1 MTLGTDRID
10 RSGSHAVLIGVS
22 AYQDPSFP
30 SVPAAKRSM
39 QGVHGMLIDEELGG
53 WSTDQITPILNPID
67 CRRVMSDL
75 RRHAQNTHGVLLL
88 YFVGHGTVTMNGDLV
103 LAVSD
108 TLADEPDV
116 TGLEY
121 SKIRSVLLGSPA
133 KVKAVVLDC
142 CYSGRAIDVL
152 AGDRQHLADIT
163 DVRGTYTLTAADRT
177 AHAGQADTYTAFTGE
192 LLDLIGAGVADGP
205 PVLTFAELYPHLRHR
220 LIARNLP
227 HPNQRGTDTA
237 DQCPVAKNAS
247 VKTPTAGQAASPARL
262 GAPAHA
268 VDVAPPA
275 QLKRPDTAT
284 AADLSTKTRLPSS
297 VGSREVSSPQLKALA
312 GGDASRAKL
321 PAHRRGIRRRD
332 LMLSTLAVAGTGVAT
347 ATVIRLHSGSAGT
360 AKTTSKISGEGTGT
374 VLFSPDGKTLATC
387 GNEGFRLRDSA
398 TGRSIALL
406 SDQDRPGNL
415 AFSPDGRTLAT
426 GGIDGIRLRDPATGV
441 ITVDL
446 QSDHSVTGLAFS
458 PDGNTLAGGVGL
470 DAYGSKGI
478 RLWSVAKGGTKA
490 TFTVPLNE
498 QAIHALVFSPDGR
511 NLVGGSAFADEG
523 RCWLW
528 EVATGR
534 ISATVLKES
543 TISAAFSPDG
553 KTFATGG
560 VHGVRLWTT
569 RTVRAVSTF
578 TGDYTA
584 SVAFGPYGSTLVTGG
599 VGGVR
604 VWDVATGR
612 LISRLTENDTDTV
625 AVSPDGQVVAS
636 GSIGQGFG
644 VSESPTESRESGF
657 WLWKHPASAPILT
670 SRSSAHVGPHRA

>member
-30 SVPAAKRSM
+30 SVPAAKKSM
-39 QGVHGMLIDEELGG
+39 QGVRRMLVDEELGG

-237 DQCPVAKNAS
+237 DKCPVAKNAS

-262 GAPAHA
+262 RALAHA

-275 QLKRPDTAT
+275 QPKRPDTAT
-284 AADLSTKTRLPSS
+284 AADLSTKTRLPSP
-297 VGSREVSSPQLKALA
+297 VGPREVSSPQLKALA

-321 PAHRRGIRRRD
+321 PAPRRGIRRRA

-347 ATVIRLHSGSAGT
+347 ATVIRLRSASQ
-360 AKTTSKISGEGTGT
+360 TTSKISGEGTGT

-387 GNEGFRLRDSA
+387 GEEGLRLRDPA

-406 SDQDRPGNL
+406 NDQDDPGNL

-426 GGIDGIRLRDPATGV
+426 GGIHGLRLRDPVTGV

-446 QSDHSVTGLAFS
+446 TSDHSVAGLAFS
-458 PDGNTLAGGVGL
+458 PDGSTLAGGVGL
-470 DAYGSKGI
+470 DAYGGEGI
-478 RLWSVAKGGTKA
+478 RLWSVAQGGTKA
-490 TFTVPLNE
+490 TFTVPLSE
-498 QAIHALVFSPDGR
+498 QAIEALAFSPDGR
-511 NLVGGSAFADEG
+511 NLVGGSNYAVEG

-543 TISAAFSPDG
+543 TNSAAFSPDG
-553 KTFATGG
+553 GTFATGG
-560 VHGVRLWTT
+560 EHGVRLWTT
-569 RTVRAVSTF
+569 RTVRAVTTF

-584 SVAFGPYGSTLVTGG
+584 SVAFGPHGSTLVTGG

-604 VWDVATGR
+604 VWDVTTGR
-612 LISRLTENDTDTV
+612 LISRLTENVTNTV

-636 GSIGQGFG
+636 GSMGQGFSG
-644 VSESPTESRESGF
+644 VSEHLTESAEPGF
-657 WLWKHPASAPILT
+657 WLWKHPAIAPTLT